1 MSSSSS
7 SLHPLNL
14 AIINMIL
21 DGLRNG
27 ELGRCKALGFREQ
40 ELRAIGSAHHH
51 SISVL
56 ACSSIPWYRLEV
68 DGTIVQRLLEQGH
81 RSEEDDRM
89 INRAIRLGATV
100 PMLNQTYGLNHR
112 EVALRRSW
120 LDLPKR
126 RGRWPDLTE
135 LQERSLWERWVQ
147 LTRENP
153 IDLDDCRAK
162 LDIAMLLAE
171 EYPEG
176 AVSLAM
182 IWTKLHDWIEEGL
195 V

>member
-1 MSSSSS
+1 MSNS

-14 AIINMIL
+14 AVINLIL

-27 ELGRCKALGFREQ
+27 ELGRCKALGFRDAD
-40 ELRAIGSAHHH
+40 LRALGSANQ
-51 SISVL
+51 SGISVL
-56 ACSSIPWYRLEV
+56 ASSAVPWYRLEV

-89 INRAIRLGATV
+89 IGRAIRLGATV
-100 PMLNQTYGLNHR
+100 PMLHECYGLNHR

-120 LDLPKR
+120 LNLPRR

-135 LQERSLWERWVQ
+135 AQERSLWERWVQ

-153 IDLDDCRAK
+153 VDLDDCRAK

-171 EYPEG
+171 EAPEG
-176 AVSLAM
+176 TVSIAM
-182 IWTKLHDWIEEGL
+182 IWTKLHEWIEEGL